1 MRWCHDSVKIDI
13 ESSAIGS
20 AQISTNRLKTL
31 YIILMVVI
39 NLYVVIST
47 AANLN
52 FQTEG
57 RKFWKDSS
65 LFVGKY
71 NFLRSL
77 LVFIHFSQ
85 SHGFQ
90 QAPYPQQRR
99 TQVYNHIQSHTKG
112 IKKMKQHS
120 EIPERS
126 VGLPFRHIV

>member
-1 MRWCHDSVKIDI
+1 MKWCHDSVKIDI

-77 LVFIHFSQ
+77 LVFIQFSQ
-85 SHGFQ
+85 SHRFQ

-99 TQVYNHIQSHTKG
+99 IQVYNHIQSHTKG
-112 IKKMKQHS
+112 IKKMK
-120 EIPERS
+120 
-126 VGLPFRHIV
+126 